1 MSLCACTREWFF
13 CTYICQEAILLWAPG
28 RVLIVRHIFYGFF
41 FPFPCIGMCVLCAW
55 VCAYSFH
62 CFFFS
67 IVKNIFVNAISIVLC
82 WQAGHLFCCKSGET
96 HHLHLFLFQK
106 QAAYKTKMHRVRLLR
121 LQTIISTITFVG
133 VSVLSGAS
141 IAFDER
147 TAAATCSSVFFYW
160 AIFRMLLSS
169 SSSCNIFVLAPPPP
183 FLFVKLT
190 YIKYIYI
197 MYMYTYS

>member
-1 MSLCACTREWFF
+1 MHSRVVLLYIYLPGSDIVVSTWPRSYCTPYFLRLFLSFPLHWYV
-13 CTYICQEAILLWAPG
+13 CVVCLGVRILLS
-28 RVLIVRHIFYGFF
+28 L
-41 FPFPCIGMCVLCAW
+41 L
-55 VCAYSFH
+55 
-62 CFFFS
+62 FFFS

-147 TAAATCSSVFFYW
+147 TAAATCSSVFFY
-160 AIFRMLLSS
+160 
-169 SSSCNIFVLAPPPP
+169 
-183 FLFVKLT
+183 
-190 YIKYIYI
+190 
-197 MYMYTYS
+197 